1 MRTIHREIVGGFIIS
16 SDDKILLGKT
26 GVYSGLW
33 VVPGGGIN
41 PGETKL
47 EALRREILEETG
59 IDTDGMKIED
69 MKVDLT
75 GESEKNLR
83 DTGERVH
90 VKMRFHNYLISVLLP
105 AYKVKIK
112 TTDDLVDATWFS
124 RQELPKLNLSPPTV
138 SSLQKL
144 GYLISY

>member
-33 VVPGGGIN
+33 VVPGGGID

-59 IDTDGMKIED
+59 IDIKGMKIVD

-83 DTGERVH
+83 GTGERVH
-90 VKMRFHNYLISVLLP
+90 VKMRFHNYRISVPLP
-105 AYKVKIK
+105 ADKVKIK
-112 TTDDLVDATWFS
+112 ATDDLVAATWFS

>member
-1 MRTIHREIVGGFIIS
+1 
-16 SDDKILLGKT
+16 
-26 GVYSGLW
+26 
-33 VVPGGGIN
+33 
-41 PGETKL
+41 
-47 EALRREILEETG
+47 
-59 IDTDGMKIED
+59 
-69 MKVDLT
+69 
-75 GESEKNLR
+75 LR

-90 VKMRFHNYLISVLLP
+90 VKMRFHNYRISVLLP

>member
-90 VKMRFHNYLISVLLP
+90 VKMRFHNYRISVLLP